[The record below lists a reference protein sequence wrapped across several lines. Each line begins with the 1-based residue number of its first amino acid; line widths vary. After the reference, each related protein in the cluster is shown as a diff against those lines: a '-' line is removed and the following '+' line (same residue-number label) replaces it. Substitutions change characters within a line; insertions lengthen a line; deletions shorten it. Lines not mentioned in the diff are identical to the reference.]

1 MVLIGT
7 VLLHMTT
14 LKNKKNHLKKMNS
27 VILPITLLII
37 FSLTFSIAQVSAT
50 SLMVNGYDVEYDIEG
65 GSISSIDL
73 DLDFSSLIV
82 EIEATSDGQIQIS
95 IPRLLL
101 DAKLGAIDDIFF
113 IIVDDLEVDFDELSI
128 DDSTRTLL
136 ISFSKGSTMIE
147 IIGTDVGPEK
157 VIQDTIEE
165 PSVVEP
171 VIEKPEQGGGCLIAT
186 ATFGSE
192 LAPQVQFLREL
203 RDDTVMS
210 TASGISFMTGF
221 NALYYSFSP
230 AIADL
235 ERENSVFKET
245 VKIAIIPMLSTL
257 SLLSL
262 ADIDSEEEML
272 GYGIGIILLN
282 IGMYFVAPAI
292 IIIKIK
298 SKFKV
303 IFH

>member
-1 MVLIGT
+1 MVLIGI
-7 VLLHMTT
+7 VLSDMTT

-82 EIEATSDGQIQIS
+82 EIESTSDGQIQIS

-165 PSVVEP
+165 PIE
-171 VIEKPEQGGGCLIAT
+171 EKPEIKPQTDSSGGCLIAT

-203 RDDTVMS
+203 RDNTVMS
-210 TASGISFMTGF
+210 TASGTSFMTGF

-230 AIADL
+230 AVADL
-235 ERENSVFKET
+235 ERESSVFKET
-245 VKIAIIPMLSTL
+245 VKIAITPMLSTL

-262 ADIDSEEEML
+262 ADIDSEAEML
-272 GYGIGIILLN
+272 GYGIGVILLN
-282 IGMYFVAPAI
+282 VVMYFVAPALI
-292 IIIKIK
+292 I
-298 SKFKV
+298 FKLKNRK
-303 IFH
+303 